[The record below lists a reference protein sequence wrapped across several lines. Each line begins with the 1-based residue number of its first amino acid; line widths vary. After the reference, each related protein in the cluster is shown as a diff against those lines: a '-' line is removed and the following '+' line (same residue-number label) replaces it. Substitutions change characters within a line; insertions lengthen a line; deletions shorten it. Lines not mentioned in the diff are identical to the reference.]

1 MALFS
6 KDIKTMNDLFV
17 HTLQDIY
24 YAENQITKALPKMI
38 EKASAAPLR
47 AGFETHLQE
56 TRGQIERLDRVFQM
70 LGELPKGVT
79 CYAIDGIIKEANDVA
94 GDVGDDNVLDAALTA
109 AAQAVEHYEI
119 SRYGS
124 LVAWAREL
132 GRADCA
138 ELLQQT
144 LDEEKA
150 TDAKLTGLAESRVNP
165 RAA

>member
-1 MALFS
+1 MR
-6 KDIKTMNDLFV
+6 T
-17 HTLQDIY
+17 
-24 YAENQITKALPKMI
+24 
-38 EKASAAPLR
+38 
-47 AGFETHLQE
+47 GFETHLQE
-56 TRGQIERLDRVFQM
+56 TRGQIDRLDRVFQM
-70 LGELPKGVT
+70 LGESPKGVT

-124 LVAWAREL
+124 LVAWAKEL

-150 TDAKLTGLAESRVNP
+150 TDAKLTGLAKSRVNP